1 MTHVEVRSQEALSAR
16 QARDAVAR
24 DGYFRGPSAV
34 SAEEFRAV
42 AESFGE
48 VFYEAEVR
56 MGAER
61 PRNYQLPAAIDFHTD
76 HVSAEFAAWCCLER
90 ESDGGAMQF
99 LDLAPVA
106 SALSD
111 DELEALSRVR
121 VPDNAVW
128 SQGGD
133 IALCRRTER
142 GWSFHYVPWLDLG
155 VPDEEARAALARF
168 EQGIAAA
175 KSSALIEFDL
185 APGEVVFIDNHRVM
199 HGRAAIPPG
208 SRRHLKRLWIR
219 SATGGGQVP

>member
-1 MTHVEVRSQEALSAR
+1 MTHVEARSQVTLSAR
-16 QARDAVAR
+16 EVRDAVVR

-34 SAEEFRAV
+34 TPEEFRAV

-76 HVSAEFAAWCCLER
+76 HVSAEFAAWHCLER

-106 SALSD
+106 AALSD
-111 DELEALSRVR
+111 DDLEALSRVR

-133 IALCRRTER
+133 IALCRREDR
-142 GWSFHYVPWLDLG
+142 GWSFHYVPWLDLT
-155 VPDEEARAALARF
+155 VPDDDARAALTRF
-168 EQGIAAA
+168 RQGIAAA
-175 KSSALIEFDL
+175 KSAALIELDL
-185 APGEVVFIDNHRVM
+185 MPGEVVFIDNHRVM
-199 HGRAAIPPG
+199 HGRAAIPPD

-219 SATGGGQVP
+219 SSTGGGQAP